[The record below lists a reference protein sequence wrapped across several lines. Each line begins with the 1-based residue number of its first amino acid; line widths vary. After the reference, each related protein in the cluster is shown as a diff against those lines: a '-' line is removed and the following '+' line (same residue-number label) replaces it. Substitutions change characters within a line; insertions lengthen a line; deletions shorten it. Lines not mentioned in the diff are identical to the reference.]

1 MVLAGVVAEMPER
14 KVAAAVAQR
23 DASKVEELE
32 FAWAEWKGRE
42 KVAEK
47 VG

>member
-1 MVLAGVVAEMPER
+1 MAER
-14 KVAAAVAQR
+14 KVTAAAAQR
-23 DASKVEELE
+23 GVSKVEELE